1 MKDKIRND
9 KKEKDGKREGGK
21 AGAKKNRKGVRG
33 ASIADMDMDIFKY
46 LSSGCATFPELLAF
60 FKQMRDGDKVKDIN
74 HLLRERLSR
83 LMKNGYILSRKYV
96 SRGTI
101 IRHTLYIL
109 GEPAKYIL
117 AESGYPPE
125 KIRGVLPNDY
135 TVSHELAVTSI
146 VRAIKKESEKSNYEC
161 QIYDETTLKTIAG
174 GVSKSEFYPD
184 LHVKLKFSMGGE
196 QRNKAVSI
204 EYDNGTLLIS
214 KILKKAREQK
224 GAVIFIC
231 ATTKRMDDL
240 KSFIGSAND
249 ASELRKRVF
258 FGLLEDIYSNGILGA
273 NFQTLVG
280 GKFSII

>member
-1 MKDKIRND
+1 MKEKVKDK
-9 KKEKDGKREGGK
+9 GKMGK
-21 AGAKKNRKGVRG
+21 TKTGKKKNKVQGV
-33 ASIADMDMDIFKY
+33 SITDMDMDIFKY
-46 LSSGCATFPELLAF
+46 MSSGCATFPELLVF
-60 FKQMRDGDKVKDIN
+60 FKQMRDGDKIKYKN
-74 HLLRERLSR
+74 TLRARLTR
-83 LMKNGYILSRKYV
+83 LRRSGYILSREYV
-96 SRGTI
+96 SRGGTT
-101 IRHTLYIL
+101 RHALYIL
-109 GEPAKYIL
+109 GESAKYIL

-184 LHVKLKFSMGGE
+184 LHVTLKFSMGGE

-204 EYDNGTLLIS
+204 EYDNGTLMVS
-214 KILKKAREQK
+214 RILKKAREQK
-224 GAVIFIC
+224 GSVIFIC

-240 KSFIGSAND
+240 RSFIGSAND

-280 GKFSII
+280 GKLRII

>member
-1 MKDKIRND
+1 MKDEKKDNKEEKD
-9 KKEKDGKREGGK
+9 KKRGGK
-21 AGAKKNRKGVRG
+21 PGAKKKAGRVRG

-60 FKQMRDGDKVKDIN
+60 FKQMRDGDKIKDIN

-83 LMKNGYILSRKYV
+83 LMKNNYILSRKYI

-101 IRHTLYIL
+101 IRNTLYIL

-161 QIYDETTLKTIAG
+161 QIYDETTLKTMAG

-184 LHVKLKFSMGGE
+184 LHVTMKFSMGGE

-204 EYDNGTLLIS
+204 EYDNGTLMVS
-214 KILKKAREQK
+214 RILRKAREQK
-224 GAVIFIC
+224 GSVIFIC

-249 ASELRKRVF
+249 AAELSNKVF

-273 NFQTLVG
+273 NFHTLKG
-280 GKFSII
+280 GKLSII